1 MAMMR
6 TRTKSRGMC
15 LCLLGI
21 ALALLVQPSTD
32 FARGVPGLKEHAK
45 RHPLHAGVARRA
57 GAAQEDNSGQDRRDL
72 EEVISEAERVL
83 NTSATKKDMQV
94 VMRRFSS
101 TLVAAGKWND
111 LATKPELKQQLKKFV
126 AEAKAA
132 LKALEEDLLLA
143 RQQQV
148 SAQRQ
153 VETAQQQV
161 EMVMKSLVKA
171 AARLEK
177 AEESGTKE
185 EVKEAKEEV
194 KEAKEEVEKAERKV
208 ERAKKEVE
216 RAKKE
221 VKEAKA
227 SGRTKESED
236 DPDATAFI
244 QELVNAKP
252 KDLGEGVQVFDLKT
266 CLPAE
271 PYDLSGR
278 KLLTRNTTR
287 QAWQAT
293 FELLKNGT
301 RRVAMLGIPGIGKS
315 RSLALGLWHLVSGE
329 RPEWIK
335 TPEAI
340 VYEAREGLKVFI
352 FTNKDGDWKAQ
363 SIALEDWKPGSCEH
377 LQVKYNWYLVDTY
390 GKETTGKLPAKTVK
404 ACSPDREHYSNFI
417 KDGGH
422 CVYVEA
428 WQKGE
433 LKVAYP
439 CFEDVKV
446 SESTLLDRFEQV
458 GGTLRTLLAKEGSYE
473 DAVKQQK
480 TDAKDFATVRRA
492 LGGDLDSIGTKLPS
506 RLFTFRTENGI
517 SCTVA
522 VCSPKARE
530 LLAQEHYAE
539 LVNLWKDESDPKSRY
554 WLEEFVG
561 VWLTTSWCDKRL
573 EPWMITYAG
582 KWEHKKGKDL
592 VVPALKL
599 LHCDVN
605 DIFNSR
611 WLQAVKRRGT
621 EKCLVHS
628 PERYPGIDYLLDF
641 NHGIS
646 VTLSPKHSIAEG
658 FAKRLRDIFKDCK
671 GQHSFTLTF
680 LAPGA
685 PSKFVPSAEFNRLMA
700 LAQGP
705 DRVFQNVYVQAV
717 QIPKTLDSLSEA

>member
-57 GAAQEDNSGQDRRDL
+57 GAAQEDNSGQ
-72 EEVISEAERVL
+72 V
-83 NTSATKKDMQV
+83 
-94 VMRRFSS
+94 
-101 TLVAAGKWND
+101 
-111 LATKPELKQQLKKFV
+111 V
-126 AEAKAA
+126 AEADRCWRTTARRKRPKPSCAKAA
-132 LKALEEDLLLA
+132 SKGLNEDLLLA
-143 RQQQV
+143 RQQLKL
-148 SAQRQ
+148 AL
-153 VETAQQQV
+153 AQQEAAQ
-161 EMVMKSLVKA
+161 EQEVKA
-171 AARLEK
+171 VARLEK

-185 EVKEAKEEV
+185 EV
-194 KEAKEEVEKAERKV
+194 EKAERKV
-208 ERAKKEVE
+208 EKAERKVE

-227 SGRTKESED
+227 SGRTKESEASGIKD

-252 KDLGEGVQVFDLKT
+252 KDLGEGVQVFDLKE
-266 CLPAE
+266 CLPAR
-271 PYDLSGR
+271 PFDLSGR

-287 QAWQAT
+287 QAWKAT
-293 FELLKNGT
+293 FELMKDGT
-301 RRVAMLGIPGIGKS
+301 ERVAMLGIPGIGKS
-315 RSLALGLWHLVSGE
+315 RSLALGLWHLVSGQG

-335 TPEAI
+335 EPEAI
-340 VYEAREGLKVFI
+340 VFEAWEGGFVFV
-352 FTNKDGDWKAQ
+352 FTKDKDGRWKAQ
-363 SIALEDWKPGSCEH
+363 SQPIEDWKPSRCEH
-377 LQVKYNWYLVDTY
+377 LQNSNNWYLVDASDKHPTY
-390 GKETTGKLPAKTVK
+390 KLPAKTVK

-417 KDGGH
+417 KDGGQ

-458 GGTLRTLLAKEGSYE
+458 GGTLRTLLAKEGPYE

-492 LGGDLDSIGTKLPS
+492 LGGVLDSIGTKLPS

-599 LHCDVN
+599 LHCDFN

-680 LAPGA
+680 LVPGA
-685 PSKFVPSAEFNRLMA
+685 PSKFVPKKSAEFNRLMA

>member
-1 MAMMR
+1 MR
-6 TRTKSRGMC
+6 KRCRRRRGRCRRRRGRWRGRRRRWRGRRRRSRRRRQ
-15 LCLLGI
+15 
-21 ALALLVQPSTD
+21 A
-32 FARGVPGLKEHAK
+32 
-45 RHPLHAGVARRA
+45 AGRRSPRRA
-57 GAAQEDNSGQDRRDL
+57 
-72 EEVISEAERVL
+72 
-83 NTSATKKDMQV
+83 
-94 VMRRFSS
+94 
-101 TLVAAGKWND
+101 
-111 LATKPELKQQLKKFV
+111 
-126 AEAKAA
+126 
-132 LKALEEDLLLA
+132 
-143 RQQQV
+143 
-148 SAQRQ
+148 
-153 VETAQQQV
+153 
-161 EMVMKSLVKA
+161 
-171 AARLEK
+171 
-177 AEESGTKE
+177 
-185 EVKEAKEEV
+185 
-194 KEAKEEVEKAERKV
+194 
-208 ERAKKEVE
+208 
-216 RAKKE
+216 
-221 VKEAKA
+221 
-227 SGRTKESED
+227 D

-293 FELLKNGT
+293 FELMKDGT
-301 RRVAMLGIPGIGKS
+301 RRVAMLGTPSIGKS
-315 RSLALGLWHLVSGE
+315 RSLALGLWHLVSGH
-329 RPEWIK
+329 RPDWIK

-340 VYEAREGLKVFI
+340 VYEAREGFKVFI

-377 LQVKYNWYLVDTY
+377 LQNSDNWYLVDTY

-417 KDGGH
+417 KDGGQ

-458 GGTLRTLLAKEGSYE
+458 GGTLRTLLAKEGPYE

-492 LGGDLDSIGTKLPS
+492 FGGDLDSIGTKLPS

-554 WLEEFVG
+554 WLEDFVG
-561 VWLTTSWCDKRL
+561 VWLTTSWRDKRL
-573 EPWMITYAG
+573 EPWMITYEG

-599 LHCDVN
+599 LHCDFN

-658 FAKRLRDIFKDCK
+658 FAKRLRDIFEDCK

-685 PSKFVPSAEFNRLMA
+685 PSKFVPKKSAEFNRLLA

-705 DRVFQNVYVQAV
+705 DRVFQNVYVQAR
-717 QIPKTLDSLSEA
+717 PCKFRRR

>member
-1 MAMMR
+1 MA
-6 TRTKSRGMC
+6 
-15 LCLLGI
+15 
-21 ALALLVQPSTD
+21 V
-32 FARGVPGLKEHAK
+32 
-45 RHPLHAGVARRA
+45 RR
-57 GAAQEDNSGQDRRDL
+57 
-72 EEVISEAERVL
+72 
-83 NTSATKKDMQV
+83 
-94 VMRRFSS
+94 
-101 TLVAAGKWND
+101 
-111 LATKPELKQQLKKFV
+111 
-126 AEAKAA
+126 
-132 LKALEEDLLLA
+132 LA
-143 RQQQV
+143 R
-148 SAQRQ
+148 
-153 VETAQQQV
+153 
-161 EMVMKSLVKA
+161 
-171 AARLEK
+171 
-177 AEESGTKE
+177 AEESGD
-185 EVKEAKEEV
+185 AKKV
-194 KEAKEEVEKAERKV
+194 QAAERKV
-208 ERAKKEVE
+208 QEAERKVE

-293 FELLKNGT
+293 FELMKDGT
-301 RRVAMLGIPGIGKS
+301 RRVAMLGTPSIGKS
-315 RSLALGLWHLVSGE
+315 RSLALGLWHLVSGH
-329 RPEWIK
+329 RPDWIK

-340 VYEAREGLKVFI
+340 VYEAREGFKVFI

-377 LQVKYNWYLVDTY
+377 LQNSDNWYLVDTY

-417 KDGGH
+417 KDGGQ

-458 GGTLRTLLAKEGSYE
+458 GGTLRTLLAKEGPYE

-492 LGGDLDSIGTKLPS
+492 FGGDLDSIGTKLPS

-554 WLEEFVG
+554 WLEDFVG
-561 VWLTTSWCDKRL
+561 VWLTTSWRDKRL
-573 EPWMITYAG
+573 EPWMITYEG

-599 LHCDVN
+599 LHCDFN

-658 FAKRLRDIFKDCK
+658 FAKRLRDIFEDCK

-685 PSKFVPSAEFNRLMA
+685 PSKFVPKKSAEFNRLLA

-705 DRVFQNVYVQAV
+705 DRVFQNVYVQAR
-717 QIPKTLDSLSEA
+717 PCKFRRR